1 MKIKTRPDG
10 KVLVKLA
17 ASILSADLSRLGE
30 QVEEA
35 VKAGITRIHVDVMD
49 GLFVPNLAMG
59 ADVVEALQPLRK
71 KYSAQIH
78 AHLMITDPDR
88 YITDFVQAGADGV
101 IVHVEACPHPFQT
114 IRKIHSLGATTGIAI
129 NPATPL
135 AMLEEVVAEVDLV
148 LIMSVEPGFGGQEFI
163 QNSLDKIARLH
174 RLLVTQHLDHVEI
187 AVDGGIHLTTAAAV
201 IKAGA
206 DILVAGS
213 QIFNTQSSVSENI
226 QALFN
231 VLRCDK

>member
-1 MKIKTRPDG
+1 MAAIKP
-10 KVLVKLA
+10 VKLA
-17 ASILSADLSRLGE
+17 GSILSADPGHLAE

-35 VKAGITRIHVDVMD
+35 MKAGITCIHVDVMD
-49 GLFVPNLAMG
+49 GVFVPNLGMG
-59 ADVVEALQPLRK
+59 ADVVKALQPLKK
-71 KYSAQIH
+71 KYTAQIH

-88 YITDFVQAGADGV
+88 YISDFVQAGADGI
-101 IVHVEACPHPFQT
+101 IVHVEACPHLLQT
-114 IRKIHSLGATTGIAI
+114 IRNIRSFGAMTGLAL

-135 AMLEEVVAEVDLV
+135 AMLEEVVAEADLV

-163 QNSLDKIARLH
+163 QNSLDKIARLR
-174 RLLVTQHLDHVEI
+174 RLLVTQQKLDHVEI
-187 AVDGGIHLTTAAAV
+187 AVDGGIHLTTAVAV

-213 QIFNTQSSVSENI
+213 QIFNAQSSVNENI

-231 VLRCDK
+231 ILR